1 MGHQKCL
8 TSNLTHR
15 SLKKEQIRKKSTIN
29 NFRKGLL
36 SAAAPSR
43 VFLSNHGES
52 FPCYWLLSSAA
63 VNSAPSSR
71 LYPWSQAKSQHQHAL
86 RLPSS
91 FLLSLLRSHQTHTDR
106 IMATP
111 QASTNYKEA
120 FSLFDK
126 RGTGRVQLES
136 LGDLLRACG
145 QNPTLAEI
153 RDLEKSAG
161 GDCTLKS
168 TLRHIEIH

>member
-1 MGHQKCL
+1 MVSL
-8 TSNLTHR
+8 SLLLVALR
-15 SLKKEQIRKKSTIN
+15 SR
-29 NFRKGLL
+29 
-36 SAAAPSR
+36 
-43 VFLSNHGES
+43 
-52 FPCYWLLSSAA
+52 WM
-63 VNSAPSSR
+63 APSSR
-71 LYPWSQAKSQHQHAL
+71 RFPGCNQKVNINKTWLL
-86 RLPSS
+86 FLPSH
-91 FLLSLLRSHQTHTDR
+91 SLHRIHTDC
-106 IMATP
+106 IMAST

-161 GDCTLKS
+161 GDCM
-168 TLRHIEIH
+168 